1 MTNNLMNQEAKWEE
15 FVSLTD
21 RELNQ
26 LAIKQDPVCQ
36 KMIRDIKNIE
46 EFLNSFEDFALER
59 KLIVCRKSLI
69 SLNAIMTS
77 LKFTAGSIIS
87 CCESGCMADANTL
100 LRKYRDDMFF
110 YLYIV
115 VYNENQF
122 GESAQC
128 KIKEMEINIERW
140 VNDGLK
146 DLNINTVL
154 STIAFFPE
162 MKSAISEYRLK
173 SFFDSLGKRLNNYV
187 HSNGVAYYNH
197 RFDSFRRNR
206 LEEDLGTVL
215 TDIRYITVSFLFLL
229 TLCTPNSVM
238 ATDYI
243 DYLDFNMVPPTDSQY
258 WVAPF
263 VEDFFRENL
272 SLIDKSCIDYLREK
286 TSMEFE

>member
-1 MTNNLMNQEAKWEE
+1 MKDNLMKQEAKWEE
-15 FVSLTD
+15 FASLTD
-21 RELNQ
+21 REMNQ

-36 KMIRDIKNIE
+36 IMIRDIKNIE
-46 EFLNSFEDFALER
+46 KFLSSFEDFALER

-77 LKFTAGSIIS
+77 LKFTVGSIIS

-110 YLYIV
+110 YLFIV
-115 VYNENQF
+115 VYHENQF
-122 GESAQC
+122 DESVKR
-128 KIKEMEINIERW
+128 KIKEMEINIDHW
-140 VNDGLK
+140 VNNGLK

-173 SFFDSLGKRLNNYV
+173 SFFDLLGKRLNNYV

-197 RFDSFRRNR
+197 RFDSFRRKKF
-206 LEEDLGTVL
+206 EEDLGTVL
-215 TDIRYITVSFLFLL
+215 TDICYITVSFLFLL
-229 TLCTPNSVM
+229 TLCSPNAIAS
-238 ATDYI
+238 TDYV
-243 DYLDFNMVPPTDSQY
+243 DYLDFNLVPPTDSQY

-263 VEDFFRENL
+263 VEDFFKNNL
-272 SLIDKSCIDYLREK
+272 HLIDKSCIDYLRDNTPMK
-286 TSMEFE
+286 FE